1 VGGERARSVLSGPS
15 WPAVLLAAVLTA
27 AWTAAPGAA
36 PASAAAP
43 EAGTAW
49 PGAPKTAPEWAAAG
63 ADPADQ
69 AIRQAQDALV
79 EKAHSGAIALAG
91 LAVGAAR
98 AALDSDTRA
107 LSAAESSAAAARSA
121 LAAAASKLSS
131 DRAALAAAGVVREDD
146 RAKVAAD
153 RAGMG
158 VIAVALYTGET
169 TSLQPS
175 TLHALET
182 DQQAVI
188 EAGEVESVAAVL
200 GDALRSDLAAAA
212 RADRRWDRLSAAVA
226 ADRTAETRAARGASS
241 SSARAALEESVVT
254 ADQQRL
260 AAADGRLAAADA
272 ALQADLASVAGPPA
286 GGMSVLGGSA
296 LSAAQLAG
304 WYQAQGYADL
314 TPTPISQLAA
324 WYVQDGQAEGVRGDV
339 AFAQAV
345 LETGGFSSPDSVE
358 LSNFAGIGHCDSCS
372 AGWAF
377 PSPQAGVL
385 GQVQLLRIWAGAGY
399 APGGPAPALPA
410 ITPQAQGESGCCSTW
425 ESLTGVWATD
435 PYYGAEILGIY
446 QQILGWALGRG

>member
-1 VGGERARSVLSGPS
+1 M
-15 WPAVLLAAVLTA
+15 AAALTA
-27 AWTAAPGAA
+27 AGTAVPKTGPAWGAA
-36 PASAAAP
+36 
-43 EAGTAW
+43 GT
-49 PGAPKTAPEWAAAG
+49 
-63 ADPADQ
+63 DPADQ

-79 EKAHSGAIALAG
+79 EQAHKGAIGLAG
-91 LAVGAAR
+91 LAVRAAR
-98 AALDSDTRA
+98 ATLASDTRA
-107 LSAAESSAAAARSA
+107 LSAAESSASAAGAA
-121 LAAAASKLSS
+121 LAAAQSKLAS
-131 DRAALAAAGVVREDD
+131 DRAALGAAAAVLADD

-188 EAGEVESVAAVL
+188 EAGEVESVASVL
-200 GDALRSDLAAAA
+200 GHALRSDLAAAA
-212 RADRRWDRLSAAVA
+212 RQERRWDRLSSAVA
-226 ADRTAETRAARGASS
+226 ADRSAETRAARDAAS
-241 SSARAALEESVVT
+241 SSARAALEEADVSS
-254 ADQQRL
+254 DQQRL
-260 AAADGRLAAADA
+260 AAADGRLAAAEA
-272 ALQADLASVAGPPA
+272 ALHADLAAVSGPPV
-286 GGMSVLGGSA
+286 GGMSILGGSA
-296 LSAAQLAG
+296 LSPAQLAG
-304 WYQAQGYADL
+304 WYRAQGYADL

-324 WYVQDGQAEGVRGDV
+324 WYVQDGQEEGVRGDV

-377 PSPQAGVL
+377 PSPEAGVL
-385 GQVQLLRIWAGAGY
+385 GQVQLLRIWAGAGDP
-399 APGGPAPALPA
+399 PGGPAPALPA
-410 ITPQAQGESGCCSTW
+410 ITPQAQGEAGCCNTW

-435 PYYGAEILGIY
+435 PYYGSEILGIY